1 MEDGDGPLVCLSA
14 MLVQLIV
21 VEGSVCSVVLVC
33 FCLFLVFCKEDREEG
48 FSSDHL
54 AERERERKRGRLCCQ
69 LKSQFP
75 VDRNLIS
82 CSCSRGN
89 GGGGL
94 KVVIVPGEMIQ
105 RYAERRWV
113 KV

>member
-1 MEDGDGPLVCLSA
+1 MEDGDGPLVYLSA

-54 AERERERKRGRLCCQ
+54 AERGREREGDCAA
-69 LKSQFP
+69 SS
-75 VDRNLIS
+75 NLNS
-82 CSCSRGN
+82 LWTGT
-89 GGGGL
+89 
-94 KVVIVPGEMIQ
+94 
-105 RYAERRWV
+105 
-113 KV
+113 